1 MRLLHLSFALCV
13 GLASSARAEVL
24 VRWDADRVPAM
35 DALGIH
41 ALLIPIDRLETIR
54 DAAGKGYRVYVE
66 VDAGSAEAR
75 SVPPMAAGGVVI
87 RGTATDAQIRRL
99 RAQLA
104 APGTRLITLDER
116 GKWPHVRLNEVTK
129 RNDVLQV
136 ASRTAQPWLENNGAL
151 VSIANLS
158 GRPDVFLAYPW
169 TPLTASDV
177 DEGPALEHYL
187 LAIAEA
193 GSTGASLVLPLHT
206 RFQQA
211 LLQGRPEARR
221 DWAAIRAA
229 LEFHAWDAPRQF
241 EPVASVGVVSIE
253 PFAAYEMLNLLT
265 RHNVSYTIV
274 RPADLVARGEGALPL
289 LIVADEP
296 GPEAA
301 RVLADL
307 EARGVTV
314 LRAEAPLADP
324 NAFAMDVRNR
334 LGPERRFVDIWN
346 GITVLV
352 SARRDPADGTVLLSL
367 VNYAHDGRPVQ
378 VRVRGTFSAVEFES
392 PEQEAM
398 LVPFTHRGGGTE
410 FVLPNL
416 RVGGRVF
423 LRPET
428 RALR

>member
-1 MRLLHLSFALCV
+1 MRRLHLSLALCV
-13 GLASSARAEVL
+13 GLVSSARAEVL

-35 DALGIH
+35 DALGVH
-41 ALLIPIDRLETIR
+41 ALLIPIERLEAIR
-54 DAAGKGYRVYVE
+54 DAAGKGYRVFVE
-66 VDAGSAEAR
+66 LDAGSAEAR
-75 SVPPMAAGGVVI
+75 TVPSMAAGGVVV
-87 RGTATDAQIRRL
+87 RGTATDAHLRRL

-104 APGTRLITLDER
+104 GPARLITLDER
-116 GKWPHVRLNEVTK
+116 GKWPHVRLNDVTR
-129 RNDVLQV
+129 RNEVLQV

-151 VSIANLS
+151 VSLANLS
-158 GRPDVFLAYPW
+158 GRSDVFLAYPW
-169 TPLTASDV
+169 MPLTASDE

-193 GSTGASLVLPLHT
+193 TASGASLVLPLHT

-221 DWAAIRAA
+221 DWEAIRAA
-229 LEFHAWDAPRQF
+229 LDFHAWDAARQF
-241 EPVASVGVVSIE
+241 EPVASIGVVSAD
-253 PFAAYEMLNLLT
+253 PLAAYEMLNLLT
-265 RHNVSYTIV
+265 RHNVSYEII
-274 RPADLVARGEGALPL
+274 RPADLESRGESTLPL
-289 LIVADEP
+289 IVAADEP

-301 RVLADL
+301 RALAAA

-314 LRAEAPLADP
+314 LRPEVPLADP

-352 SARRDPADGTVLLSL
+352 SARHDPADGTVLLSL

-378 VRVRGTFSAVEFES
+378 LRVRGTFSAVEYES
-392 PEQEAM
+392 PEQPAM

-410 FVLPNL
+410 FVVPNL
-416 RVGGRVF
+416 RVGGRVY
-423 LRPET
+423 LRPEA

>member
-1 MRLLHLSFALCV
+1 MRLLHLSLALVV
-13 GLASSARAEVL
+13 GLVSSARAEVL

-41 ALLIPIDRLETIR
+41 ALLIPVDRLDTIR

-66 VDAGSAEAR
+66 VDAGRADTR
-75 SVPPMAAGGVVI
+75 SVATMATGGVVI
-87 RGTATDAQIRRL
+87 RGTATDTQVRRL

-104 APGTRLITLDER
+104 GPGARLITLEQR

-158 GRPDVFLAYPW
+158 GRADAFLTYPW
-169 TPLTASDV
+169 TPLTASDE

-221 DWAAIRAA
+221 DWAAIRSA
-229 LEFHAWDAPRQF
+229 LQFHAWEAPRQF
-241 EPVASVGVVSIE
+241 EPVASVGVVSTD
-253 PFAAYEMLNLLT
+253 PAAAYEMLNLLT
-265 RHNVSYTIV
+265 RHNVSYAIV
-274 RPADLVARGEGALPL
+274 RPADLVARGGNSWPL
-289 LIVADEP
+289 IVVADEP
-296 GPEAA
+296 GPEAT
-301 RVLADL
+301 RVLAEA
-307 EARGVTV
+307 EARGVTL
-314 LRAEAPLADP
+314 LRPEVPLADP
-324 NAFAMDVRNR
+324 NAFAMDVRNS
-334 LGPERRFVDIWN
+334 LGPERRFVDVWN

-352 SARRDPADGTVLLSL
+352 STRHDPADGTVLLSL

-378 VRVRGTFSAVEFES
+378 VRVRGTFSAVEYES
-392 PEQEAM
+392 PEQAAM
-398 LVPFTHRGGGTE
+398 LIPFTHRGGGTE
-410 FVLPNL
+410 FVVPNL

-423 LRPET
+423 LRPEART
-428 RALR
+428 LR

>member
-1 MRLLHLSFALCV
+1 MRLLLSLALCV
-13 GLASSARAEVL
+13 GLVSSARAEVL

-41 ALLIPIDRLETIR
+41 ALLIPVDRLDAIR

-66 VDAGSAEAR
+66 VDAGRTDAG

-87 RGTATDAQIRRL
+87 RGAATDTQVRRL

-104 APGTRLITLDER
+104 GPGARLITLDQR

-158 GRPDVFLAYPW
+158 GRPDAFLAYAW
-169 TPLTASDV
+169 TPLTASDE

-221 DWAAIRAA
+221 DWAAIRSA

-241 EPVASVGVVSIE
+241 EPVASVGVVSTD
-253 PFAAYEMLNLLT
+253 PAGAYEMLNLLT
-265 RHNVSYTIV
+265 RHNVSYAIV
-274 RPADLVARGEGALPL
+274 RPADLVARGANSWPL
-289 LIVADEP
+289 IVVADEP
-296 GPEAA
+296 GPAA
-301 RVLADL
+301 TVVLAEA
-307 EARGVTV
+307 EARGVTL
-314 LRAEAPLADP
+314 LRPEMPLADP
-324 NAFAMDVRNR
+324 NAFAMDVRNG
-334 LGPERRFVDIWN
+334 LGPERRFVDVWN

-352 SARRDPADGTVLLSL
+352 SARYDPADGTVLLSL

-378 VRVRGTFSAVEFES
+378 VRVRGTFSAVEYES
-392 PEQEAM
+392 PEQPAM

-410 FVLPNL
+410 FVVPSL

-423 LRPET
+423 LRPEART
-428 RALR
+428 LR